1 MSSAAHIADP
11 GSGLRRLTATRYVI
25 ALREGGS
32 VPAVVEADDG
42 ALYVAKF
49 RAAAQGGR
57 VLAAELIVGELA
69 RAARMRVPELALI
82 DIDAA
87 LGRSEPHQE
96 IQELLVASAGVNLA
110 MAYLSG
116 AVGYDVAARRPVS
129 GALASAIVA
138 LDVFAANVDRTARN
152 PNLLWHGGELWLIDH
167 GASLYWHHGWDG
179 KTARPAC
186 DALAASAARPFARVG
201 GPRAA
206 GGGRPAPAPRARRWQ
221 RPWTTPRS
229 RARWRRCPTRGWTGR
244 GAPSCGRRTPCGCA
258 RGARRY
264 PRSSTRQGVSERL
277 AFDYVIVQ
285 VVPRVDRD
293 ERLNAGVVLFCPA
306 AAFLGCRIALDD
318 SARAGAGARR
328 RSRGGRRAAR
338 RDPRRV
344 RGRRGG
350 GADRAAHAVGAFP
363 LAGHAAQHGRAAIGR
378 ARRAVRRSR

>member
-11 GSGLRRLTATRYVI
+11 GSGPRRLTATRYVI

-69 RAARMRVPELALI
+69 RAARLRMPELALI

-96 IQELLVASAGVNLA
+96 IQELLVASAGLNLA

-179 KTARPAC
+179 QGGQGGM
-186 DALAASAARPFARVG
+186 DALANSAARPFARVADHVLLAAADQLPAAGAALAAAVDDATIARVVAAVPDVWLDGAG
-201 GPRAA
+201 GAELRAA
-206 GGGRPAPAPRARRWQ
+206 YLVW
-221 RPWTTPRS
+221 
-229 RARWRRCPTRGWTGR
+229 
-244 GAPSCGRRTPCGCA
+244 
-258 RGARRY
+258 
-264 PRSSTRQGVSERL
+264 L
-277 AFDYVIVQ
+277 
-285 VVPRVDRD
+285 
-293 ERLNAGVVLFCPA
+293 
-306 AAFLGCRIALDD
+306 
-318 SARAGAGARR
+318 
-328 RSRGGRRAAR
+328 
-338 RDPRRV
+338 
-344 RGRRGG
+344 
-350 GADRAAHAVGAFP
+350 
-363 LAGHAAQHGRAAIGR
+363 R
-378 ARRAVRRSR
+378 ARRAALPALIDEARRVRAAGV

>member
-1 MSSAAHIADP
+1 MSSAAHVSDP
-11 GSGLRRLTATRYVI
+11 GSGPRRLTATRYVI

-69 RAARMRVPELALI
+69 RAARLRMPELALI

-96 IQELLVASAGVNLA
+96 IQELLVASAGLNLA

-179 KTARPAC
+179 SDGM
-186 DALAASAARPFARVG
+186 DALAASAARPFARVADHVLLAAADQLPTAGAALAAAVDDATIARAVAAVPDVWLDGAG
-201 GPRAA
+201 GAELRAA
-206 GGGRPAPAPRARRWQ
+206 YHLW
-221 RPWTTPRS
+221 
-229 RARWRRCPTRGWTGR
+229 
-244 GAPSCGRRTPCGCA
+244 
-258 RGARRY
+258 
-264 PRSSTRQGVSERL
+264 L
-277 AFDYVIVQ
+277 
-285 VVPRVDRD
+285 
-293 ERLNAGVVLFCPA
+293 
-306 AAFLGCRIALDD
+306 
-318 SARAGAGARR
+318 
-328 RSRGGRRAAR
+328 
-338 RDPRRV
+338 
-344 RGRRGG
+344 
-350 GADRAAHAVGAFP
+350 
-363 LAGHAAQHGRAAIGR
+363 R
-378 ARRAVRRSR
+378 ARRAALPALIDEARRVRAAGV

>member
-1 MSSAAHIADP
+1 MSSAAHIVDP

-69 RAARMRVPELALI
+69 RAARLRMPELALI

-96 IQELLVASAGVNLA
+96 IQELLVASAGLNLA

-129 GALASAIVA
+129 GALASSIVA

-179 KTARPAC
+179 SDGM
-186 DALAASAARPFARVG
+186 DALAASAARPFARVAEHVLLAAADQL
-201 GPRAA
+201 PAA
-206 GGGRPAPAPRARRWQ
+206 GAA
-221 RPWTTPRS
+221 
-229 RARWRRCPTRGWTGR
+229 
-244 GAPSCGRRTPCGCA
+244 
-258 RGARRY
+258 
-264 PRSSTRQGVSERL
+264 L
-277 AFDYVIVQ
+277 A
-285 VVPRVDRD
+285 
-293 ERLNAGVVLFCPA
+293 A
-306 AAFLGCRIALDD
+306 ALDD
-318 SARAGAGARR
+318 ATIARVVAAVPDVWLDGAGGAEL
-328 RSRGGRRAAR
+328 RAAYL
-338 RDPRRV
+338 V
-344 RGRRGG
+344 W
-350 GADRAAHAVGAFP
+350 
-363 LAGHAAQHGRAAIGR
+363 LR
-378 ARRAVRRSR
+378 ARRAALPALIDEARRVRAAGV